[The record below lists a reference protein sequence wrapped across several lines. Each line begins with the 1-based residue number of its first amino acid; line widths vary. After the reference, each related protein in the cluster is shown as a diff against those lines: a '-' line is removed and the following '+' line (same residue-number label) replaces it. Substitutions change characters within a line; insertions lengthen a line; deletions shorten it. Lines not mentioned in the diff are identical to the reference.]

1 MPISWIYLLL
11 AGLFEICFTV
21 ALKYSQGFTR
31 LIPSIITAIF
41 IVLSFF
47 FVSQAM
53 KTIPIGTAYAV
64 WAGIGAAGTVV
75 TGIIFFGDSYHIVR
89 LLSIMLII
97 IGIIG
102 LKLAHCE

>member
-1 MPISWIYLLL
+1 MSLAWIFLLL
-11 AGLFEICFTV
+11 AGFFEICFTV
-21 ALKYSQGFTR
+21 SLKYSQGFTK
-31 LIPSIITAIF
+31 LIPSIITVIF

-47 FVSQAM
+47 AVSQSM

-75 TGIIFFGDSYHIVR
+75 TGIVFFGDSAHIVR

-102 LKLAHCE
+102 LKLVHVD